1 MKRTWAFLI
10 VLVIILLTAINV
22 FAGEE
27 ELTRVNFDVYNS
39 HTYAVYYTTATWE
52 EAREWCEAN
61 GGHLAVI
68 TDEREQSFIES
79 LNNNGTNLWIGA
91 YREFGN
97 DWKWVTGEEWS
108 YTNWAEGEPN
118 DSNNVVPDENC
129 VTLWPAEW
137 NDLNSENVYEQYG
150 FICEWDSDDV
160 IPPEGDKDDVGDR
173 YYFDVYVED
182 EIVLRVGDMY
192 EIYID
197 TNSPLEVPYELISC
211 NTEVFEAFENC
222 IVATGEGE
230 GELLICDYYGSVT
243 YSYRVTVQA
252 VPDEGGNKGE
262 YNSHTYA
269 VYRCSVR
276 WETAK
281 DWCEANGGHLAVIT
295 DEREQEFIEALNN
308 NGTNLWIGAY
318 REFGNEWKWVTEEE
332 WSYTNWATGEPNDSD
347 NVVPDENCVTLWP
360 MAWNDLNNKNVYEQN
375 GFICEWEY
383 VNDAVPEE
391 APHDDAP
398 SGDTEDKPND
408 GTVIDPGEVETKPA
422 PEVEMTVTTTL
433 KEPEVP
439 GEEAEVIVHIELE
452 ELTEGNVED
461 TTIFIRATSDN
472 GEESIQSRDGGASLE
487 VGVPA
492 SKKKVKVF
500 CFESLTTLKPLC
512 EAKVIEI
519 EY

>member
-1 MKRTWAFLI
+1 M
-10 VLVIILLTAINV
+10 
-22 FAGEE
+22 
-27 ELTRVNFDVYNS
+27 
-39 HTYAVYYTTATWE
+39 
-52 EAREWCEAN
+52 
-61 GGHLAVI
+61 
-68 TDEREQSFIES
+68 
-79 LNNNGTNLWIGA
+79 WIGA

-97 DWKWVTGEEWS
+97 D
-108 YTNWAEGEPN
+108 
-118 DSNNVVPDENC
+118 
-129 VTLWPAEW
+129 
-137 NDLNSENVYEQYG
+137 
-150 FICEWDSDDV
+150 
-160 IPPEGDKDDVGDR
+160 
-173 YYFDVYVED
+173 
-182 EIVLRVGDMY
+182 
-192 EIYID
+192 
-197 TNSPLEVPYELISC
+197 
-211 NTEVFEAFENC
+211 
-222 IVATGEGE
+222 
-230 GELLICDYYGSVT
+230 
-243 YSYRVTVQA
+243 
-252 VPDEGGNKGE
+252 
-262 YNSHTYA
+262 
-269 VYRCSVR
+269 
-276 WETAK
+276 
-281 DWCEANGGHLAVIT
+281 
-295 DEREQEFIEALNN
+295 
-308 NGTNLWIGAY
+308 
-318 REFGNEWKWVTEEE
+318 WKWVTEEE

-383 VNDAVPEE
+383 VNDAVPET
-391 APHDDAP
+391 APDDDAP